1 MKVSKKVWLIIGGI
15 ILIVA
20 LVGLYTVYSGQ
31 AQERGN
37 LNERLSEAQKTRLPT
52 LTKQKQDLENQL
64 ASAQSLLEAS
74 QAQFPESVESIEY
87 DDDLFEIAADCN
99 VDISKITASPPT
111 SRTVGAVTYPVS
123 SFVMDVSGSV
133 DDILTFINAVR
144 TGEDFQ
150 LPWSAEV
157 MSINIDVAGSAATIT
172 VNIYGYK
179 G

>member
-31 AQERGN
+31 AGVRGN
-37 LNERLSEAQKTRLPT
+37 LNERLDRAQTLLPG
-52 LTKQKQDLENQL
+52 LTKQKQDLEDQL
-64 ASAQSLLEAS
+64 ASAQSSLEAS